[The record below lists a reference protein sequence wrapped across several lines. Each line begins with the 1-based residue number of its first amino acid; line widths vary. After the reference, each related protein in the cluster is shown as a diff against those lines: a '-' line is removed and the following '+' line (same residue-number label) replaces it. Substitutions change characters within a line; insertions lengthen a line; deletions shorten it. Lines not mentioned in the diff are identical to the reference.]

1 MSVTAFPDTIPVT
14 VSLQAEVATIT
25 PELAE
30 QYLAKNT
37 HNRNPKNSNLKKVVR
52 ALENGEWKLN
62 GEAIKIAVDGTI
74 LDGQHRLL
82 AIVSTGI
89 PMTTLIIRG
98 LANESQET
106 MDGGSP
112 RSASDVLKL
121 RGEHN
126 SIILAAVAKKIATF
140 HAYGLKSATTNHHIV
155 TTAEITST
163 VDSTP
168 GIREL
173 SMKAKKVASAS
184 GLTGSLAGLLM
195 YVFEAIDPDDSEFF
209 FERLATGEMLGQG
222 NPIYEL
228 RRTLAQLN
236 TQIGQKPQTYIA
248 AICIKAWN
256 KYRDGEN
263 VSLYKFVSGG
273 ANPEQFPEPK

>member
-1 MSVTAFPDTIPVT
+1 MSITAFPDTIPVT
-14 VSLQAEVATIT
+14 VSIQAEVATIT
-25 PELAE
+25 PDMAE

-126 SIILAAVAKKIATF
+126 SIVLAAVAKKIATF
-140 HAYGLKSATTNHHIV
+140 NAYGLKAATTNHHIV

-163 VDSTP
+163 VDCTP

-195 YVFEAIDPDDSEFF
+195 YVFEAIDPDDAEFF
-209 FERLATGEMLGQG
+209 FDRLATGEMLGQG

-263 VSLYKFVSGG
+263 VTLYKFVSGG